1 MLRLRREHLD
11 EIRSHVSSVYPEEGC
26 GLLVGRVV
34 NGVREVGRIVPMKN
48 VYNGSRRNRYS
59 IDPLEYVKVENEASG
74 RNEVVLGVYHSHP
87 DYPAVPSNYDL
98 EHAVPEF
105 TYVIVSISGKEV
117 RGISAWRLND
127 VLRQF
132 EVEDMSIE

>member
-1 MLRLRREHLD
+1 MIRLKRAHVE
-11 EIRSHVSSVYPEEGC
+11 EMRSHLASVYPEEGC

-34 NGVREVGRIVPMKN
+34 NGVREVERLVPMRN

-59 IDPLEYVKVENEASG
+59 IDPLEYVKVEREAAERG
-74 RNEVVLGVYHSHP
+74 EVVLGVYHSHP
-87 DYPAVPSNYDL
+87 DYPAVPSSHDL

-105 TYVIVSISGKEV
+105 TYVIVSISGRDVK
-117 RGISAWRLND
+117 GISAWRLD
-127 VLRQF
+127 EVLRRF